1 MVVTLIVILIIAAT
15 ALVKWVRANK
25 RALEPELIQ
34 VHPVLPPT
42 GEGGLRAIYGSWYLP
57 LS

>member
-1 MVVTLIVILIIAAT
+1 MVVTLIVIAAT
-15 ALVKWVRANK
+15 ALVKWGRANK